1 MKTRHLFNLLFIAL
15 TISFSSCSSDSDGDG
30 NGNGNGNGSGNG
42 NGNGNEITSISV
54 QVSSSVA
61 CGIYAGDTVSF
72 SVKGN
77 NNQDVTNSA
86 TISVNGSAIT
96 GNSFET
102 TTAGSLQVTASYQN
116 ITTNSA
122 LNVSVAEDYYKFTKN
137 VLVEDYT
144 GTWCGYCPR
153 VSHAIELSRQQT
165 GQITVVAVHNDE
177 EYYCSEVT
185 QLENAFGITGYPTAK
200 VDRAS
205 DWTYPE
211 PSNVDQVVEPT
222 LCDNA
227 PLGLAITP
235 SLSGSTMTI
244 KVDAKFSQDFDFDET
259 KLVVFVLEDGL
270 IADQENYTSYYGGVD
285 VISNFEHNH
294 VLRASLTNVAGDAIT
309 SNLVTNSIYTK
320 TFTANVPSNVA
331 NTSNMSI
338 VAFISNENFVG
349 DSQVLNSRMA
359 HFGDTQTFEEN

>member
-1 MKTRHLFNLLFIAL
+1 MKTKHLINLLFIAL

-30 NGNGNGNGSGNG
+30 NGNGNGN
-42 NGNGNEITSISV
+42 EISSISV
-54 QVSSSVA
+54 QVASSVA
-61 CGIYAGDTVSF
+61 CGIYVGDIVNF

-86 TISVNGSAIT
+86 TISVNGTAIT
-96 GNSFET
+96 GNSYTT
-102 TTAGSLQVTASYQN
+102 TTAGSLQVTATYQE
-116 ITTNSA
+116 ITTNNA
-122 LNVSVAEDYYKFTKN
+122 LNVNVAEDYYKFAKN

-165 GQITVVAVHNDE
+165 SQVTVVAVHNDE
-177 EYYCSEVT
+177 EYYCNEVT

-211 PSNVDQVVEPT
+211 PSNVNQVVAPT

-235 SLSGSTMTI
+235 SLSGNTMTI
-244 KVDAKFSQDFDFDET
+244 KVDAKFSQNFDFNNT
-259 KLVVFVLEDGL
+259 KLVVYILEDGL

-294 VLRASLTNVAGDAIT
+294 VLRSSLTSVAGDAVN
-309 SNLVTNSIYTK
+309 SNQVTNSLYTR

-331 NTSNMSI
+331 NTANMSI
-338 VAFISNENFVG
+338 VAFISNENFAG
-349 DSQVLNSRMA
+349 DDQVLNSRMA
-359 HFGDTQTFEEN
+359 HFGDAQDFEEN

>member
-15 TISFSSCSSDSDGDG
+15 TISFSACSSDSDG
-30 NGNGNGNGSGNG
+30 NGNSDGDS
-42 NGNGNEITSISV
+42 NEITSITV
-54 QVSSSVA
+54 EALSSLA
-61 CGIYAGDTVSF
+61 CGIYVGDTVTF
-72 SVKGN
+72 SVQGD

-86 TISVNGSAIT
+86 TISVNGTVIT
-96 GNSFET
+96 GNSYT
-102 TTAGSLQVTASYQN
+102 TTAAGTLQVSATYQELTTSSTLN
-116 ITTNSA
+116 IN
-122 LNVSVAEDYYKFTKN
+122 VAEDYYKFTKH
-137 VLVEDYT
+137 VLIEDYT

-153 VSHAIELSRQQT
+153 VSHAIELAKQQT
-165 GQITVVAVHNDE
+165 DQITVVAVHNDE
-177 EYYCSEVT
+177 EYYTNEVT
-185 QLENAFGITGYPTAK
+185 QLENAFGISGYPTAK

-211 PSNVDQVVEPT
+211 PSNIDQIVDPT

-235 SLSGSTMTI
+235 SLSGDSMTI
-244 KVDAKFSQDFDFDET
+244 KVDAKFSQDFDFDNT
-259 KLVVFVLEDGL
+259 KLVVYVLEDGL

-309 SNLVTNSIYTK
+309 SNDLTNSVYTK
-320 TFTANVPSNVA
+320 TFTASVPSNVA

-359 HFGDTQTFEEN
+359 YFGDTQTFEEN